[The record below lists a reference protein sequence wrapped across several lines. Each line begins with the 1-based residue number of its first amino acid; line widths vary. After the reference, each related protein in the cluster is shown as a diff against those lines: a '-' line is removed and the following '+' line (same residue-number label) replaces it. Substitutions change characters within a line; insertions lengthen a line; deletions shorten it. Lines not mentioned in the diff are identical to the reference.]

1 LPKIINILARYAN
14 HDLWQQ
20 IDELKTQIFPRLEG
34 KYVGTR
40 FGAELGGK
48 EISLTSY
55 ELLDALVNG
64 VVFHPGQN

>member
-40 FGAELGGK
+40 FGAEL
-48 EISLTSY
+48 
-55 ELLDALVNG
+55 
-64 VVFHPGQN
+64 